1 MFDRIDRYISR
12 QFILTFAFAI
22 MAFVAI
28 YVAVDLMEH
37 INIFI
42 DRNVAADIAVQ
53 YYLYSVPD
61 ILHLVVPIAVLLASL
76 FTIGRMDTS
85 HELTAVRAAGRS
97 MRRFTLPLFLIAA
110 TVSGT
115 MLYFDGWVVPVA
127 NKLRFGIDRQYMGGS
142 LAGSYV
148 QGQRNLF
155 LRISPR
161 VNLLIDYFDPAR
173 AEATLVTIE
182 RFDTLTPM
190 VTSSVQRASA
200 SDANIV
206 SDTTM
211 GVRIV
216 ERIDAQRMAYDS
228 VNRKWVLH
236 NGVARNLTD
245 PGSMTTED
253 FAVRDAPPLPITP
266 KELNLSQ
273 QKYQELTVDE
283 MEERIAQE
291 RMGGRDV
298 DKILVDYYARFSFPF
313 AALIVSFF
321 GIPFSSAQR
330 KSGAAMQVAIT
341 ALVSALYLVLTEVS
355 KALTYQGD
363 LPPLVTAWLANCLF
377 LVVGVFNLYR
387 IERG

>member
-273 QKYQELTVDE
+273 QK
-283 MEERIAQE
+283 
-291 RMGGRDV
+291 
-298 DKILVDYYARFSFPF
+298 
-313 AALIVSFF
+313 
-321 GIPFSSAQR
+321 
-330 KSGAAMQVAIT
+330 
-341 ALVSALYLVLTEVS
+341 
-355 KALTYQGD
+355 
-363 LPPLVTAWLANCLF
+363 
-377 LVVGVFNLYR
+377 
-387 IERG
+387 